1 VTGEDV
7 EQYLLGLVRAAR
19 RPQTRNVNLA
29 AIRCLLRATLR
40 RDPAAELRPAKVSR
54 RAPEI
59 LSGTEVAKLIDATTS
74 TKYRAIF
81 MLAYGAGL
89 RVGEVSELEIG
100 DIDSARMVIHVRHG
114 KTGPRYVMMSPRLL
128 AGLRAYWKAFRPPG
142 PKLFPHGWMKR
153 AGKGL
158 SRRSIHRVVVKAARK
173 AGISKT
179 VSPHTLRHSFATHLL
194 ETGADVRT
202 VQVLLGH
209 SCLETTA
216 HYLHLTARR
225 LHQIP
230 SPLDVIGTARG
241 RRLG

>member
-1 VTGEDV
+1 MREHMEVRGLTAVSISIYQRCARRFMKHVAKPLEAVTGEDV

-89 RVGEVSELEIG
+89 RVGEVSELEIRP
-100 DIDSARMVIHVRHG
+100 AWR
-114 KTGPRYVMMSPRLL
+114 PRTSDR
-128 AGLRAYWKAFRPPG
+128 
-142 PKLFPHGWMKR
+142 
-153 AGKGL
+153 
-158 SRRSIHRVVVKAARK
+158 
-173 AGISKT
+173 
-179 VSPHTLRHSFATHLL
+179 
-194 ETGADVRT
+194 
-202 VQVLLGH
+202 
-209 SCLETTA
+209 
-216 HYLHLTARR
+216 
-225 LHQIP
+225 
-230 SPLDVIGTARG
+230 
-241 RRLG
+241 